1 MALTGTCVYGA
12 IELAQKGIR
21 CNFVAI
27 AGTSERQAQFKL
39 QSSGEIVHTGRGF
52 TDDEAFDDAHN
63 TFNQEGLGRTPKQI
77 QDDEKILRDK
87 LSDLE
92 SKLDINESSTDEE
105 DQGDADKPAKSNA
118 KKASRKK
125 KS

>member
-12 IELAQKGIR
+12 LALAEKGIR

-27 AGTSERQAQFKL
+27 AGTSEREVQFKL
-39 QSSGEIVHTGRGF
+39 KSSGEIVHTGRGY
-52 TDDEAFDDAHN
+52 TDDEAFDDAHK
-63 TFNQEGLGRTPKQI
+63 TFDQEGLGRSPKQI
-77 QDDEKILRDK
+77 QDDEKILRDRVE
-87 LSDLE
+87 DLE
-92 SKLDINESSTDEE
+92 SKLDVNESSTDAKDE
-105 DQGDADKPAKSNA
+105 GDADKPAKRNA